1 MKPSSSV
8 KCHRPPLQKI
18 HTEASASASAVHR
31 TAGGAIPGFLVIG
44 DSGRCAAVTCGR
56 SGPRRG
62 GGALTFLGG
71 CKELEQVGLF
81 FIMGGLEKSR
91 AHFSVLGGDFGEKIK
106 KSHAEK
112 CKGRQATTNAKNVR
126 RRPTQ
131 KALAKK
137 FRRYVMIRR
146 NFSEFFAFF

>member
-1 MKPSSSV
+1 M
-8 KCHRPPLQKI
+8 
-18 HTEASASASAVHR
+18 
-31 TAGGAIPGFLVIG
+31 
-44 DSGRCAAVTCGR
+44 
-56 SGPRRG
+56 
-62 GGALTFLGG
+62 AL
-71 CKELEQVGLF
+71 KSH
-81 FIMGGLEKSR
+81 LEKSR

-126 RRPTQ
+126 RRPKQ

-146 NFSEFFAFF
+146 NFSEFFAFFRFFGGSPNAADDNRGEEEKDRGKGGRPSSGRPGIFFEKDSGLDLIFVSFI